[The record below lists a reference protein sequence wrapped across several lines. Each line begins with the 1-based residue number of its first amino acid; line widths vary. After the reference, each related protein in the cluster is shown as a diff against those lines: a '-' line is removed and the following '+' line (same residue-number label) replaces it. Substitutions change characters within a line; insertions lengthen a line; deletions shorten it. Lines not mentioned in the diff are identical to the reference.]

1 MIINCNI
8 KHYSKLENSP
18 FGLGTFLCD
27 TLGSYEILDFTDRI
41 LARKLT
47 EEDEKLKILL
57 VLYLPYK
64 NYIIVTRLGS

>member
-27 TLGSYEILDFTDRI
+27 TLGSYGILDFTDRI

-47 EEDEKLKILL
+47 EEDEKYKIRRSIQTI
-57 VLYLPYK
+57 K
-64 NYIIVTRLGS
+64 IHEILGR